1 MVVKEDTIVN
11 KEMKKDELVKWSKHI
26 YTGGETDWSLVSHK
40 NHAFSFWGFALLF
53 ISPTLINEC
62 T

>member
-1 MVVKEDTIVN
+1 MVDKEDTIVN

-40 NHAFSFWGFALLF
+40 NHAFPFGGLLCF
-53 ISPTLINEC
+53 LFHPH
-62 T
+62 